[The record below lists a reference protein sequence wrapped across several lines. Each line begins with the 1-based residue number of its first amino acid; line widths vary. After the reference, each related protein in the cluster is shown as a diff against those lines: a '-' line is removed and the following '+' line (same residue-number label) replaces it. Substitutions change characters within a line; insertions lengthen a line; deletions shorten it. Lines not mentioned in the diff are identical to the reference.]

1 VILLTVL
8 VSVEVLYYF
17 NLGYL
22 KLHWCYVVVTM
33 ALYNHLVVRFIKT
46 KQTFVSSGTD
56 YV

>member
-1 VILLTVL
+1 MILLTVL
-8 VSVEVLYYF
+8 VSVLYYF